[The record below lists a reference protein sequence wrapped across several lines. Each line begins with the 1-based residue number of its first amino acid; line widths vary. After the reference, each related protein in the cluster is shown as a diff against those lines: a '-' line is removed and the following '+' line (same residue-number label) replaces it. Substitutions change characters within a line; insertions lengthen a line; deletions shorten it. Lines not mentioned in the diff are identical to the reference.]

1 MQQIVTSANQ
11 INQGQLQRG
20 GSLNRQRENGQKRK
34 ATGKAMQQAIVM
46 RQQDEAAIQSND
58 IPANGLQVFNNSAQP

>member
-1 MQQIVTSANQ
+1 
-11 INQGQLQRG
+11 
-20 GSLNRQRENGQKRK
+20 
-34 ATGKAMQQAIVM
+34 MQQAIVM